1 MYVLVNKHLSRTFSK
16 QKRNFHH
23 HQKLR
28 KPPKTKKPNFFSPR
42 SLLFSPRS
50 LNIWSSLL
58 LRQSRPEDALASSL
72 RES

>member
-16 QKRNFHH
+16 QKQNFHH

-28 KPPKTKKPNFFSPR
+28 KPAKPNFFSPR